1 MPITKEEKQ
10 SAIDKYGDHPKD
22 TGKAEVQIAILSKDI
37 AELTEHLKKNK
48 KDHHSKRGL
57 FQKVSKRKGLI
68 GFLKNKDINRYR
80 EILSALG
87 LRK

>member
-1 MPITKEEKQ
+1 MPITTEQKLELVK
-10 SAIDKYGDHPKD
+10 KFGDHPKD

-37 AELTEHLKKNK
+37 DELTGHLQANP

-57 FQKVSKRKGLI
+57 FLKVGKRKRLLGY
-68 GFLKNKDINRYR
+68 LKNTDITRYR
-80 EILSALG
+80 ELINTLG